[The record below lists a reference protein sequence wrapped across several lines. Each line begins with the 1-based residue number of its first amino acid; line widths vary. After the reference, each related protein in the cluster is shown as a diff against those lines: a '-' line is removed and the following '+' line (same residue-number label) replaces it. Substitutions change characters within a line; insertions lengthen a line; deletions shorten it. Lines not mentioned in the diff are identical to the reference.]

1 MNHIYS
7 EYFNTDSKLL
17 AILIDPEK
25 QSKDSLQSLLS
36 KINKSN
42 IDLIFIGG
50 SLSSKAYDKIIEDI
64 KSECS
69 KPVILFPGNS
79 LQLSS
84 RADALLNLSL
94 ISGRNPEFLIGEHV
108 KSAAFVKKSKL
119 EVIPTGYI
127 LIDGGTKTSV
137 EYISNTQA
145 IPNNKIDIAIATALA
160 GQFLGLKCIYLEA
173 GSGAE
178 QTVPEEM
185 IASVCEN
192 IDIPIICGGGIK
204 SIEGVKNKW
213 NAGANIV
220 VIGTAFENNP
230 DFLLAFPK

>member
-185 IASVCEN
+185 IASVCKN